1 MLSSTCTRLESC
13 RQLSLLVNISW
24 LCVSSTQP
32 IKQINNKYAM
42 RCLIF
47 FFSQY
52 WKTTNISSG
61 RQDQL
66 QKRRHIPTL
75 LWGSLIPDM
84 WALWEQWAD
93 LCFYPC
99 GWLPARPHTILASIW
114 AVRAAQSLGSQVS
127 ALPSPFQPCE
137 GTQRTRTCRLRFRGE
152 DGDLPTALPTP
163 PQMHLG
169 SGQLAAESQHPSSR
183 DHQTFQF
190 WQPCSWLKA

>member
-1 MLSSTCTRLESC
+1 
-13 RQLSLLVNISW
+13 
-24 LCVSSTQP
+24 
-32 IKQINNKYAM
+32 M

-52 WKTTNISSG
+52 WKTTKISSG

-152 DGDLPTALPTP
+152 DGDLPTALPTTSDAP
-163 PQMHLG
+163 GFRPAGCGIPTSIQPRPSDFPILATL
-169 SGQLAAESQHPSSR
+169 QLTKSLSDSYNLSA
-183 DHQTFQF
+183 
-190 WQPCSWLKA
+190 